1 MMIVFYY
8 FNIEK
13 NYFIAIDTINKY
25 KKKMKNVSNFINIL
39 EFVEKLSFLKQ
50 LVLENKIQ
58 DR

>member
-8 FNIEK
+8 FHIEK

>member
-25 KKKMKNVSNFINIL
+25 KKKMKNLSNFINIL

>member
-1 MMIVFYY
+1 MIIVFYY

-13 NYFIAIDTINKY
+13 NYFIAIDTINTY
-25 KKKMKNVSNFINIL
+25 KKKMKNLSNFINIL